1 MSEPIELRPIW
12 AQSLVPDTGR
22 RDFGA
27 MLEELLR
34 APPGDRRP
42 YVACNFI
49 ATLDGRATVGGS
61 TEPLGFQTDAR
72 VLMRMRT
79 FADAVLIGA
88 GTMRVERYDRM
99 LPVPRLRGYR
109 QQIGLPEDPLTV
121 IVSQTLDLPWDAGLF
136 SDGHGQVILATAS
149 SASPPPT
156 ETEVEVLRYDGA
168 VDFEALLAHLHS
180 ERGVDAVS
188 CEGGPTVLH
197 ALVLAGLVDDLFLTQ
212 NPILVGDGER
222 SLMRGGLPAPV
233 PAELVWG
240 LEAESELFTRW
251 RIGASAL
258 APADQR

>member
-12 AQSLVPDTGR
+12 MDCLIPARGR
-22 RDFGA
+22 QDFGA
-27 MLEELLR
+27 MVAELLR
-34 APPGDRRP
+34 EPPAGRRP

-109 QQIGLPEDPLTV
+109 EQIGLPEDPLTA
-121 IVSQTLDLPWDAGLF
+121 IVTQTMDLPWDAGLF
-136 SDGHGQVILATAS
+136 TDGHGQVVLATTS
-149 SASPPPT
+149 SASPPRT
-156 ETEVEVLRYDGA
+156 QTEVEVLRYDGA
-168 VDFEALLAHLHS
+168 VDFGSLFAHLHR
-180 ERGVDAVS
+180 ERGVESIS

-197 ALVLAGLVDDLFLTQ
+197 ALVVEGLVDDLFLTQ
-212 NPILVGDGER
+212 NPVLVGDGER
-222 SLMRGGLPAPV
+222 SLMRGALPAPV
-233 PAELVWG
+233 PAELVWA
-240 LEAESELFTRW
+240 LEAEDEMFTRW
-251 RIGASAL
+251 RIGRGRAG
-258 APADQR
+258 DG